1 MTETINLPYVR
12 RDSSER
18 AVLGAALIDPA
29 CIGVVMAGTSEDEFD
44 GHYRT
49 IYKAVRKAFD
59 SGDPVD
65 VVTVGAILGPNYNSV
80 LMQLMQETPTAAN
93 VEVYIRILREQSV
106 IARAQELGAKLS
118 EAGDADECRALIDA
132 AAQLLAERPGRPRR
146 TAAELVSL
154 FYSRMDEKP
163 VYLDWGIE
171 RLNENVYAEAGDF
184 VVIGGRP
191 SAGKT
196 ALSIQCACEMAKTKH
211 VGYYSLETNDYKF
224 CERMIAHLTGL
235 DMRKI
240 KRHQYCER
248 DYATVYEHAEE
259 IGRLGI
265 EFIHAAGMTVSEI
278 RSDSLS
284 RRYDIIFVDYL
295 QIIESGLKKA
305 MATEQVRAISRD
317 LHMFSQSTGTTVVAL
332 AQLNRPDKSEGEE
345 KAPTM
350 TSLKESG
357 QIEQDADAIIF
368 IYKTEPNKADS
379 PRMIKIGKNKDG
391 TLGAFQMDFD
401 GASQTFREP
410 QKSSFREDN
419 SDEELPAQF
428 SIDGQEGR

>member
-1 MTETINLPYVR
+1 MTELKTPYIQR
-12 RDSSER
+12 ERAER

-29 CIGVVMAGTSEDEFD
+29 CIGVVMAGTSADEFG

-49 IYKAVRKAFD
+49 IYTAIRDVFN

-65 VVTVGAILGPNYNSV
+65 VVTVGAKLGSSYNSE
-80 LMQLMQETPTAAN
+80 LMAIMYDTPTAAN
-93 VEVYIRILREQSV
+93 VETYIRILREQSM

-118 EAGDADECRALIDA
+118 EAGDADECRAIIDA
-132 AAQLLAERPGRPRR
+132 AAQLLAERPGRQRR

-154 FYSRMDEKP
+154 FYQRMDVKP

-171 RLNENVYAEAGDF
+171 RLNENVYAEQGDF
-184 VVIGGRP
+184 IVIGGRP

-196 ALSIQCACEMAKTKH
+196 ALSIQCACEMAKTKR

-224 CERMIAHLTGL
+224 CERMIAHLTGM
-235 DMRKI
+235 DMKKI
-240 KRHQYCER
+240 KRHQYSDA
-248 DYATVYEHAEE
+248 DYILIGNRADE
-259 IGRLGI
+259 IGKLGI
-265 EFIHAAGMTVSEI
+265 EFVHAAGMTVAEI
-278 RSDSLS
+278 RSDALS
-284 RRYDIIFVDYL
+284 RRYDIVFVDYL

-305 MATEQVRAISRD
+305 LATEQVRAISRD

-332 AQLNRPDKSEGEE
+332 AQLNRPDKSDGEE

-357 QIEQDADAIIF
+357 QIEQDADAILF
-368 IYKTEPNKADS
+368 IYKTEPNKANS

-391 TLGAFQMDFD
+391 TLGAFRMDFD
-401 GASQTFREP
+401 GSTQTFKEP
-410 QKSSFREDN
+410 SKTSLKEDDSDEDN
-419 SDEELPAQF
+419 PFQM
-428 SIDGQEGR
+428 SIDS

>member
-1 MTETINLPYVR
+1 MTEEISLPYVR
-12 RDSSER
+12 RESAER

-29 CIGVVMAGTSEDEFD
+29 CIGVVMAGTGESEFD

-49 IYKAVRKAFD
+49 IYRAVREAFN

-65 VVTVGAILGPNYNSV
+65 VVTVGARLGPDYNGV

-93 VEVYIRILREQSV
+93 VEVYMRILREQTT

-132 AAQLLAERPGRPRR
+132 AAQLLAERPGRQRR
-146 TAAELVSL
+146 TAADLVSL
-154 FYSRMDEKP
+154 FYERMDVKP

-184 VVIGGRP
+184 IVIGGRP

-196 ALSIQCACEMAKTKH
+196 ALSIQCACEMAKTKR

-224 CERMIAHLTGL
+224 CERMIAHLTGM

-240 KRHQYCER
+240 KRHQYSDA
-248 DYATVYEHAEE
+248 DYKLVCEHADA

-265 EFIHAAGMTVSEI
+265 EFVHAAGMTVSEI
-278 RSDSLS
+278 RSDSLA

-305 MATEQVRAISRD
+305 LATEQVRAISRD

-391 TLGAFQMDFD
+391 TLGAFQMGFD
-401 GASQTFREP
+401 GSTQTFKEP
-410 QKSSFREDN
+410 DKLGFREDN
-419 SDEELPAQF
+419 SEEELPEQF
-428 SIDGQEGR
+428 TFDGREGR

>member
-132 AAQLLAERPGRPRR
+132 AAQLLAERPGRKGLN
-146 TAAELVSL
+146 AAELVSL
-154 FYSRMDEKP
+154 FYNRMDEKP

-171 RLNENVYAEAGDF
+171 LLNENVYAESGDF
-184 VVIGGRP
+184 IVIGGRP

-196 ALSIQCACEMAKTKH
+196 ALSLQCACEMAKTKR
-211 VGYYSLETNDYKF
+211 VGFFSIETQDYDF
-224 CERMIAHLTGL
+224 CERMISHLVSLNMT
-235 DMRKI
+235 KI
-240 KRHQYCER
+240 KRRQYCEA
-248 DYATVYEHAEE
+248 DYKLVYSNADE
-259 IGRLGI
+259 IGKLQMR
-265 EFIHAAGMTVSEI
+265 FVPAAGMTVSEI
-278 RSDSLS
+278 RSYSLAH
-284 RRYDIIFVDYL
+284 RFDVVFVDYL
-295 QIIESGLKKA
+295 QIIESGLNRA
-305 MATEQVRAISRD
+305 LATEQVRAISKD
-317 LHMFSQSTGTTVVAL
+317 LHIFAQSTRTTVIAL

-368 IYKTEPNKADS
+368 IYKTEPNKPNS
-379 PRMIKIGKNKDG
+379 PRMIKIGKNKKG
-391 TLGAFQMDFD
+391 TPCAFQMDFD
-401 GASQTFREP
+401 GATQTFKVP

-419 SDEELPAQF
+419 SDEELPVQF
-428 SIDGQEGR
+428 SIDGQGGR